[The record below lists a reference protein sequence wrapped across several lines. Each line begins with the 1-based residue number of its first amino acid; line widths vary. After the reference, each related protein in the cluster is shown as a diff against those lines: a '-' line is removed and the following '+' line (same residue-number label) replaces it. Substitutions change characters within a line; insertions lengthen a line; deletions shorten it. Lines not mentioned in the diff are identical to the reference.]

1 MISETLSL
9 KTIKSELD
17 FLRKRLKIIDLLLL
31 VNKLIAN
38 VPGPCNVNEYYDSFL
53 RKKNK
58 KSVAQ

>member
-1 MISETLSL
+1 M
-9 KTIKSELD
+9 
-17 FLRKRLKIIDLLLL
+17 KRLKIIDLLLL